1 LLLMNENIF
10 YLQNK
15 NLKLNTEL
23 RISDLDLNIG
33 IVENYL
39 LEVLKNKSL
48 ISIFRVIMP
57 VLHYNSSQPFEQQI
71 RLDYRKF
78 YRKLM
83 TGLTG

>member
-1 LLLMNENIF
+1 MNENIF
-10 YLQNK
+10 HLQNK
-15 NLKLNTEL
+15 NLKLITEL
-23 RISDLDLNIG
+23 RISDLYLNIG

-39 LEVLKNKSL
+39 LEILKNKSL

-57 VLHYNSSQPFEQQI
+57 ALHYNSSQPSEQQI